1 MQIDEEAVRGM
12 SDSDL
17 EKYLPKKGDR
27 FALKDLLAQG
37 QQKPKSSKTSLMDR
51 LRDRLQK
58 HRSNASSTDQESEST
73 VKIPK

>member
-27 FALKDLLAQG
+27 FALKDFFAQG